1 MGPQLEGM
9 PRFTYIFVHYSF
21 NELLMSHRILLVED
35 DADDRYIM
43 HLAFTELNYTE
54 QVKVFNSGEEIFK
67 YLQALPHPSL
77 YPSLLVLDYNMPG
90 MNGGE
95 VLMRLKMDEALS
107 QIPVVM
113 YSTGMRQLEAK
124 LRGLGATWCFEKGHQ
139 IGEVYALAEKLKA
152 IVDAREVVENK

>member
-1 MGPQLEGM
+1 
-9 PRFTYIFVHYSF
+9 
-21 NELLMSHRILLVED
+21 MSHSILLVED

-43 HLAFTELNYTE
+43 HLAFAELAYTD

-67 YLQALPHPSL
+67 YLQNLPHSSL
-77 YPSLLVLDYNMPG
+77 YPALVVLDYNMHG

-113 YSTGMRQLEAK
+113 YSTGMKELEPK
-124 LRGLGATWCFEKGHQ
+124 LTALGATYCFEKGHQ
-139 IGEVYALAEKLKA
+139 VGEVYALAEKLKD
-152 IVDAREVVENK
+152 IVEGVGVTEKN